1 MLVRSATLSA
11 TSFATSEIADGIADA
26 QSWGPRERNLCVVKG
41 LPIHAAYA
49 RYRSVSRPLIMFV
62 NGPADA

>member
-1 MLVRSATLSA
+1 MLVRSATLSP

-26 QSWGPRERNLCVVKG
+26 QSWGPR
-41 LPIHAAYA
+41 
-49 RYRSVSRPLIMFV
+49 SVSRPLIMFV